1 MSLKG
6 PTKYPKQ
13 WMKKSHI
20 EGYDITIKVQ
30 NIGDHEWSKNFRK
43 EKSGL
48 VMMEIIKIVL
58 DFSTATLDAGTQ

>member
-1 MSLKG
+1 
-6 PTKYPKQ
+6 
-13 WMKKSHI
+13 MKKSHI